1 MYSKK
6 IQSAVCSLHGLHFV
20 LTGETVVE
28 VKTVECSK
36 IDSAVP
42 GIVRLSE
49 ANNSIGCTR
58 ILPR

>member
-1 MYSKK
+1 MLVER
-6 IQSAVCSLHGLHFV
+6 VCVVVVFTVEFGQ
-20 LTGETVVE
+20 GKVVE

-36 IDSAVP
+36 IDSCVL